1 MTHVARNSLLACSAN
16 TIDTIDDCKMKKNI
30 VVIIRG
36 LESITIEL
44 DDTNSPKTCAS
55 FIKSLPFSVN
65 AHIWGEEIYTDES
78 PITQPEENAKDLVEL
93 NDVAYWPNGRAICLF
108 FGPTPIGKKGEIK
121 PYSGVNVVG
130 KIINTGRSVIE
141 NFREGTKITFQKS

>member
-1 MTHVARNSLLACSAN
+1 
-16 TIDTIDDCKMKKNI
+16 MKKNI
-30 VVIIRG
+30 AAIIRG

-44 DDTNSPKTCAS
+44 DDTNSPKTYAS
-55 FIKSLPFSVN
+55 FIKSLPFSVS

-108 FGPTPIGKKGEIK
+108 LAQHQSVKKE
-121 PYSGVNVVG
+121 
-130 KIINTGRSVIE
+130 R
-141 NFREGTKITFQKS
+141 